1 MINKNLCF
9 TYAYSAGTYA
19 DYFQTVTGAEEV
31 STNAINL
38 DAAGIRIGGSKPPWW
53 ILRVGA
59 AFATC
64 VSMEFKLITATAA
77 DLTTGVKVVK
87 SHRFV
92 LAEIDAGGELVI
104 NEPLGHFDYQQFLGL
119 EITPFTEATTGTIV
133 SYLANGPET
142 AVTDIDIEEAGS

>member
-1 MINKNLCF
+1 MIDINLCF

-19 DYFQTVTGAEEV
+19 DFFQTVTGAEEV

-53 ILRVGA
+53 ILRVGTV
-59 AFATC
+59 FATC

-87 SHRFV
+87 YKRFV
-92 LAEIDAGGELVI
+92 LANLTAGALLV

-119 EITPFTEATTGTIV
+119 EITPFTQATTGTIV
-133 SYLANGPET
+133 SYLSNGPET
-142 AVTDIDIEEAGS
+142 AVTDIDVEEAGS